1 MQSREMLEFGQIRR
15 EIMSKKGKT
24 EEQIKKDWKMAQELG
39 AALALD
45 DLERAQAIFAKIERP
60 VVHMTVDHRCSRPLM
75 VAARAGSAKCVEW
88 LLTLGN
94 VYLDELSADDYDRD
108 GRDALM
114 HAAAAND
121 DGQCVRL
128 ILDFDAKRRATQGY
142 PARGARTLPMHA
154 RRDHDG
160 KMALALA
167 AARGNLGAI
176 YALLAVGDANAQ
188 DQQGRTP
195 LMLALREGKT
205 EAAKA
210 LLPVSDLSVTSGE
223 KETAL
228 MHAAAANDLA
238 MVELLLPLSDPMA
251 LAEGGDSALLRSMK
265 GRESPDRA
273 KIVARLAEASDP
285 KRRDEAGRTA
295 LAVAVRWLNDDEAS
309 VLPILAKLFGADTE
323 NHDGQTALMEAA
335 ERGSVAMVRELSR
348 VSNHAARDMRGASA
362 LDYAEDS
369 GQDDPAD
376 VAQAIREGYAWQE
389 RQALAATVEREPAAK
404 FSAKNASNA
413 GAEPKGGLR
422 L

>member
-1 MQSREMLEFGQIRR
+1 M
-15 EIMSKKGKT
+15 GKA
-24 EEQIKKDWKMAQELG
+24 EEQEKR
-39 AALALD
+39 
-45 DLERAQAIFAKIERP
+45 ERAQALAKKEAAQEMAKELRAALVADDLALAQALFAKIERP
-60 VVHMTVDHRCSRPLM
+60 IAHMSVDHRCSRPLM

-114 HAAAAND
+114 HAATAND
-121 DGQCVRL
+121 DGQCARL
-128 ILDFDAKRRATQGY
+128 ILDFDAQRRKAWDR
-142 PARGARTLPMHA
+142 PALGSRKMPMHA

-160 KMALALA
+160 KGALALA
-167 AARGNLGAI
+167 ASHGNLGAI
-176 YALLAVGDANAQ
+176 DALLAVGDANAQ
-188 DQQGRTP
+188 DEQGRTP
-195 LMLALREGKT
+195 LMLALREGKV
-205 EAAKA
+205 EAAKK
-210 LLPVSDLSVTSGE
+210 LLPVSDLGIKSAS

-228 MHAAAANDLA
+228 MHAATVNDLSI
-238 MVELLLPLSDPMA
+238 VELLLPLSDPLA
-251 LAEGGDSALLRSMK
+251 LAEGGDSALICSMK
-265 GRESPDRA
+265 GRESPERA
-273 KIVARLAEASDP
+273 QVVARLAELSDP
-285 KRRDEAGRTA
+285 KRRDLSGRTP
-295 LAVAVRWLNDDEAS
+295 LAVAVHWLNDDEAS

-348 VSNHAARDMRGASA
+348 VSNPAARDMRGASA

-369 GQDDPAD
+369 GQDDPVD

-389 RQALAATVEREPAAK
+389 RQALATAVEKEPAAK
-404 FSAKNASNA
+404 FGAQNASNA